1 MNDLF
6 RSFVR
11 ALANTFH
18 PRMLWLTFMPF
29 AVATVGWGALLWFF
43 WQALTG
49 AARSWL
55 DAWAFTSAMYRLFD
69 SIGFSSLH
77 AVIAPFFVVI
87 MTIPLIVVTVLLLI
101 ATLSM
106 PSVIK
111 LLTRRQ
117 YASLEMRRG
126 GSWYGSLGH
135 SVITTVVCLV
145 LLVVTLPLWLIPPFF
160 ALIPPV
166 LWGWLTY
173 RVMTYD
179 ALALHASAEERRTIV
194 RRARWSLLAI
204 GIISGLLGSV
214 PTMLWAWSVWLL
226 PLFPVVAAVT
236 IWIYAFILVFSALWF
251 AHYCLHALERLRSE
265 AATIAGS
272 RPGMPPE
279 LPSRRPVNHQI

>member
-1 MNDLF
+1 MNDLL

-11 ALANTFH
+11 ALANAFH

-29 AVATVGWGALLWFF
+29 AVATVAWGAILWFS
-43 WQALTG
+43 WQTLTG
-49 AARSWL
+49 AARNWL
-55 DAWAFTSAMYRLFD
+55 DGWALTSAMYRLFD

-77 AVIAPFFVVI
+77 AVIAPFFIVI
-87 MTIPLIVVTVLLLI
+87 MAIPLIVVTILLLI

-106 PSVIK
+106 PAVIK

-117 YASLEMRRG
+117 YAALEIRHG

-160 ALIPPV
+160 AIIPPV

-179 ALALHASAEERRTIV
+179 ALALHASAQERRAIV
-194 RRARWSLLAI
+194 RRARWPLFGI
-204 GIISGLLGSV
+204 GVISGLLGSL

-226 PLFPVVAAVT
+226 PLFPVVAAAT

-251 AHYCLHALERLRSE
+251 AHYCLHALERLRIE
-265 AATIAGS
+265 TAAAAAAPPLSG
-272 RPGMPPE
+272 PGAPPE
-279 LPSRRPVNHQI
+279 FRISG

>member
-1 MNDLF
+1 MNDLL

-11 ALANTFH
+11 ALANAFH
-18 PRMLWLTFMPF
+18 PKMLWLTFMPF
-29 AVATVGWGALLWFF
+29 AVATAGWGVLLWYF
-43 WQALTG
+43 WQTLTG
-49 AARSWL
+49 AASGWL
-55 DAWAFTSAMYRLFD
+55 DGWALTSMMYRLFD
-69 SIGFSSLH
+69 SFGFASLH
-77 AVIAPFFVVI
+77 SVIAPFLVVV

-101 ATLSM
+101 ATMSM

-117 YASLEMRRG
+117 YATLEERHG

-160 ALIPPV
+160 ALIPPL

-179 ALALHASAEERRTIV
+179 ALAVHASAAERRAIV
-194 RRARWSLLAI
+194 RGARWPLLGI
-204 GIISGLLGSV
+204 GIASGLLSSL

-236 IWIYAFILVFSALWF
+236 IWIYAYILVFSALWF

-265 AATIAGS
+265 TASTAVVPLQS
-272 RPGMPPE
+272 
-279 LPSRRPVNHQI
+279 